1 MTKFLLSIF
10 ALAIT
15 AHCQAQT
22 AIAAGGTT
30 ATGTGGTVSFTIGQI
45 AYTTVSGTGG
55 SISEGV
61 QQTYRVSAPTS
72 IEENTISLKAQ
83 IFPNPATDVLML
95 TVENSDFKNL
105 NYQLMDVSG
114 KLLSQDR
121 LNRSATQI
129 NVASLPNG
137 SYFVRVLSKSK
148 LLKTFTIIKQK

>member
-1 MTKFLLSIF
+1 MTKFLLSLF
-10 ALAIT
+10 AIVAAIQT
-15 AHCQAQT
+15 QAQT
-22 AIAAGGTT
+22 AIASGGTT
-30 ATGTGGTVSFTIGQI
+30 ATGAGGTVSFTIGQI

-55 SISEGV
+55 SVAQGV

-83 IFPNPATDVLML
+83 IYPNPATDVLML
-95 TVENSDFKNL
+95 TVENTDFKNL
-105 NYQLMDVSG
+105 NYQLMDASG

-121 LNRSATQI
+121 VNRNATSI
-129 NVASLPNG
+129 DVSTLPNG

>member
-1 MTKFLLSIF
+1 MKKFLLSIF
-10 ALAIT
+10 AIAVT
-15 AHCQAQT
+15 MHSQAQT

-30 ATGTGGTVSFTIGQI
+30 ATGTGGSVSFTIGQI
-45 AYTTVSGTGG
+45 AYTTVTGTGG

-61 QQTYRVSAPTS
+61 QQTYRVSAPTA

-148 LLKTFTIIKQK
+148 LLKTFTIVKQK